1 MVFSLILL
9 LLLNIDRDEDE
20 YARLGQQ
27 CRLPLSARTVPSG
40 LLTMDTDDLFRSLAA
55 GARFARADLRREA
68 KLARQPKDTGSETSR
83 RPEGAN
89 DGNGHGSLP
98 AELDFFRQPK
108 VNESSPSLSQAAK
121 GSGDSNREQL
131 GKPLKIPKK
140 PIFPSEAAQRAFL
153 KRKNIRIYGA
163 EVAPPVRRFVDLCRP
178 GMGMS
183 LSVAHALREV
193 GLRRMTP
200 VQMAG
205 TPILISGRDA
215 FIVAPTGSGKTLV
228 FTLAL
233 LTHLMGKEAGK
244 DDSDSDSEGI
254 QAVIIS
260 PTREL
265 AAQILDEFRRFTPRT
280 PKGRLGIKSVLLNKS
295 VLNNWQM
302 SPPKRPPTVLVS
314 TPLRLVQA
322 IETGAVK
329 LDRVRHIIL
338 DEGDR
343 LLELGLLE
351 QLDDILAACTYAGG
365 PIQKVL
371 LSATIPT
378 GVEDLARSFMSDDPI
393 KIVVGTPNA
402 AASSIKQ
409 RLLYVGQEE
418 GKLLAIRQLLV
429 EGKLEPPVIIFTE
442 TTERATGLFHAL
454 IEQGINVDMIHG
466 GRTQAEREAI
476 VANFRAERLWF
487 LITTDLLA
495 RGLDFPSV
503 SCVINYDMPLTTA
516 SYIHRIGRTGRAGKR
531 GRAITFFTRED
542 APALRTVA
550 NVMRQSGCAVPE
562 WMLQLK
568 RASNKRILHE
578 HRKRQRSEA
587 TKELR

>member
-1 MVFSLILL
+1 
-9 LLLNIDRDEDE
+9 
-20 YARLGQQ
+20 
-27 CRLPLSARTVPSG
+27 
-40 LLTMDTDDLFRSLAA
+40 MDTGDLFRSLAA
-55 GARFARADLRREA
+55 GARFPRADLRREA
-68 KLARQPKDTGSETSR
+68 KRAQQKIKTDGEATRQR
-83 RPEGAN
+83 NAAN
-89 DGNGHGSLP
+89 DGNDHGSLP
-98 AELDFFRQPK
+98 AELDFFGQK
-108 VNESSPSLSQAAK
+108 TANESSSSSFPQKNAK
-121 GSGDSNREQL
+121 DD
-131 GKPLKIPKK
+131 GKNDKERSERPLKIPKK
-140 PIFPSEAAQRAFL
+140 PIFPSEAAQRALL
-153 KRKNIRIYGA
+153 KRKKIHIYGA

-178 GMGMS
+178 SMGMP
-183 LSVAHALREV
+183 LSIVHTLREA

-200 VQMAG
+200 VQMVG
-205 TPILISGRDA
+205 TPIIASGRDA

-233 LTHLMGKEAGK
+233 LTRLMGGETFR
-244 DDSDSDSEGI
+244 DDSDLEGPDSNPNSKSNSNCI
-254 QAVIIS
+254 QAVIIA

-265 AAQILDEFRRFTPRT
+265 AAQIRDEFRRFTPRT
-280 PKGRLGIKSVLLNKS
+280 TRGKLTIKSVLLNKS
-295 VLNNWQM
+295 VLSNWQM
-302 SPPKRPPTVLVS
+302 CPPKRPPAVLIS

-329 LDRVRHIIL
+329 LDGVRHVVL

-351 QLDDILAACTYAGG
+351 QLDAILAACTYADG

-402 AASSIKQ
+402 ASRSIKQ

-429 EGKLEPPVIIFTE
+429 EGKLEPPVMIFAE

-466 GRTQAEREAI
+466 GRTQTEREAV
-476 VANFRAERLWF
+476 VANFRTGRLWF

-495 RGLDFPSV
+495 RGLDFPSI

-542 APALRTVA
+542 APALRTIV
-550 NVMRQSGCAVPE
+550 NVMRQSGCAVPK
-562 WMLQLK
+562 WMLQL
-568 RASNKRILHE
+568 RRTSNKRILCE
-578 HRKRQRSEA
+578 HQRRQRSKAINEIG
-587 TKELR
+587 RIN